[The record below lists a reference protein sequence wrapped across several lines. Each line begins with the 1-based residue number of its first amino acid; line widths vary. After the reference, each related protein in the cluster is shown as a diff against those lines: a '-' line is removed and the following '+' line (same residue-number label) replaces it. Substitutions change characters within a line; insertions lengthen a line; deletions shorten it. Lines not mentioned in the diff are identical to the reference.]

1 MRIVQ
6 LSDNYSVTMQI
17 DPEDVGAFAQE
28 GYTTIICNR
37 PDGEELRQPSSAS
50 VREACERHGIAFHMI
65 PMRGSAVSPEIL
77 QQFLDVI
84 QNADGPILGYCRSGT
99 RSAILWQ
106 IASQAQSQ

>member
-6 LSDNYSVTMQI
+6 IADNYSVTMQI
-17 DPEDVGAFAQE
+17 APKDVESFARE
-28 GYTTIICNR
+28 GFTTIICNR

-65 PMRGSAVSPEIL
+65 PMRGSAVSPETL
-77 QQFLDVI
+77 RQFQEAM
-84 QNADGPILGYCRSGT
+84 QNADGSVLGYCRTGT

-106 IASQAQSQ
+106 IASQAG

>member
-6 LSDNYSVTMQI
+6 LSENYSVTMQI
-17 DPEDVGAFAQE
+17 DPDDVEDFAEQ
-28 GYTTIICNR
+28 GFTTIICNR
-37 PDGEELRQPSSAS
+37 PDGEEFGQPTATS

-77 QQFLDVI
+77 QQFQDVI
-84 QNADGPILGYCRSGT
+84 RDADGPVLGYCRSGT

-106 IASQAQSQ
+106 IAHQA